1 MATRPTSSAIC
12 PLEPLTLVRWW
23 AEHGARCLLE
33 PTAGDWHGSAPCI
46 LHGHEHRACPLPS
59 GRPPGHE
66 AGHGPGG
73 VSNDWS
79 VCAAEFYG
87 QLVTALTFGCVFPL
101 CVIFKVVFFTTRCV
115 ENKSCS
121 RQKGDITEPL
131 LQRKTF
137 VKKYICNFHP
147 FFFCNH

>member
-1 MATRPTSSAIC
+1 M
-12 PLEPLTLVRWW
+12 
-23 AEHGARCLLE
+23 
-33 PTAGDWHGSAPCI
+33 
-46 LHGHEHRACPLPS
+46 
-59 GRPPGHE
+59 
-66 AGHGPGG
+66 
-73 VSNDWS
+73 
-79 VCAAEFYG
+79 CAAEFHG

-147 FFFCNH
+147 FFLLQSLGTKYYCGITIVRLRHPSYHFTSFM